1 MADTPGSDLRSA
13 QLEVAASRLR
23 IASYIVGAVTLAS
36 LAGGIVTGNYQPF
49 AVMVALIVAVLASWL
64 WSVAVDRAYHR
75 LREWNRSQAPQPLT
89 ASRPSALR
97 PSARYPVRA
106 ISSGPASLSL
116 RSLLEQGGIPPV
128 VVSAE
133 SADPQERIAALKM
146 NAAADLSRL
155 AGELERSGMAGE
167 AEKLRRQAEELDPYA
182 FGSSDA
188 DDSSADGL
196 SRALGLARR
205 GDYEGAAAALEDR
218 ARKGGSGAALYTLA
232 ICRAVAGDAAAA
244 AELLRKA
251 ADTGVESAA
260 LRLALGTV
268 LAEAGHY
275 EEALR
280 QLRAAAAIDPE
291 SAFAHAAMAEVEL
304 LLGQPDRA
312 RESAQEAL
320 SLDADLPLARCAV
333 GRALYQLGDAPGAA
347 REFGK
352 ALESD
357 PANPDLLYN
366 LAAAL
371 AAAGRNDQ
379 IIREIAP
386 AAQDVQDPQI
396 ARIVGEAFEAAG
408 QKDRAREFLTRTAE
422 LLPESEEARLR
433 VARSLREEGRLE
445 EARAAVEELVRDMP
459 RSAAALTELGL
470 LEEAAGDPGKALQN
484 YRAAIQLDRTAPQA
498 LTHAGRLLLPQGQVK
513 EALNLLKQAA
523 ALPGATAE
531 TYHWLGEAHL
541 ASGKALLAIEALRE
555 AARQSE
561 TPRGE
566 TGRALGRALLMAG
579 RARDALEELRR
590 ARKLLPDDAEI
601 LRDIGY
607 AFHRLRNYQE
617 ALRYLRHYLELA
629 PEAEDAKEV
638 RALTEQLSAG

>member
-23 IASYIVGAVTLAS
+23 IASYLVGAVTLAS

-268 LAEAGHY
+268 LAEAGQY

-386 AAQDVQDPQI
+386 AAQDAQDPQI

-470 LEEAAGDPGKALQN
+470 LEEAAGDPGKALQH
-484 YRAAIQLDRTAPQA
+484 YRNAIQLDRTAPQA
-498 LTHAGRLLLPQGQVK
+498 LTHAGRLLLAQGQVK

>member
-23 IASYIVGAVTLAS
+23 IASYLVGAVTLAS

-205 GDYEGAAAALEDR
+205 GDYEWAAAALEDR

-498 LTHAGRLLLPQGQVK
+498 LTHAGRLLLAQGQVK

-617 ALRYLRHYLELA
+617 ALRYLRQYLELA

>member
-23 IASYIVGAVTLAS
+23 IASYLVGAVTLAS

-133 SADPQERIAALKM
+133 SADPRERIAALKM

-268 LAEAGHY
+268 LAEASQY

-386 AAQDVQDPQI
+386 AAQDAQDPQI

-470 LEEAAGDPGKALQN
+470 LEEAAGDPGKALQH
-484 YRAAIQLDRTAPQA
+484 YRNAIQLDRTAPQA
-498 LTHAGRLLLPQGQVK
+498 LTHAGRLLLTQGQVK

-617 ALRYLRHYLELA
+617 ALRYLRQYLELA

>member
-23 IASYIVGAVTLAS
+23 IASYLVGAVTLAS

-133 SADPQERIAALKM
+133 SADPRERIAALKM

-268 LAEAGHY
+268 LAEAGQY

-386 AAQDVQDPQI
+386 AAQDAQDPQI

-498 LTHAGRLLLPQGQVK
+498 LTHAGRLLLTQGQVK

-617 ALRYLRHYLELA
+617 ALRYLRQYLELA

>member
-23 IASYIVGAVTLAS
+23 IASYLVGAVILAS

-133 SADPQERIAALKM
+133 SADPRERIAALKM

-205 GDYEGAAAALEDR
+205 GDYEWAAAALEDR

-386 AAQDVQDPQI
+386 AAQDAQDPQI

-470 LEEAAGDPGKALQN
+470 LEEAAGDPGKALQH
-484 YRAAIQLDRTAPQA
+484 YRNAIQLDRTAPQA
-498 LTHAGRLLLPQGQVK
+498 LTHAGRLLLAQGQVK

-617 ALRYLRHYLELA
+617 ALRYLRQYLELA

>member
-23 IASYIVGAVTLAS
+23 IASYLVGAVTLAS

-133 SADPQERIAALKM
+133 SADPRERIAALKM

-268 LAEAGHY
+268 LAEAGQY

-386 AAQDVQDPQI
+386 AAQDAQDPQI

-484 YRAAIQLDRTAPQA
+484 YRDAIQLDRTAPQA
-498 LTHAGRLLLPQGQVK
+498 LTHAGRLLLAQGQVK

-617 ALRYLRHYLELA
+617 ALRYLRQYLELA

>member
-251 ADTGVESAA
+251 ADTGEESAA

-498 LTHAGRLLLPQGQVK
+498 LTHAGRLLLAQGQVK

-617 ALRYLRHYLELA
+617 ALRYLRQYLELA

>member
-23 IASYIVGAVTLAS
+23 IASYLVGAVTLAS

-268 LAEAGHY
+268 LAEAGQY

-498 LTHAGRLLLPQGQVK
+498 LTHAGRLLLAQGQVK

-617 ALRYLRHYLELA
+617 ALRYLRQYLELA

>member
-13 QLEVAASRLR
+13 QLEVTASRLR

-128 VVSAE
+128 LVSAE
-133 SADPQERIAALKM
+133 SADPRERIAALKM

-386 AAQDVQDPQI
+386 AAQDLQDPQI

-459 RSAAALTELGL
+459 RSAAALTELGM
-470 LEEAAGDPGKALQN
+470 LEEAAGDPGKALQH
-484 YRAAIQLDRTAPQA
+484 YRNAIQLDRTAPQA
-498 LTHAGRLLLPQGQVK
+498 LTHAGRLLLAQGQVK

-617 ALRYLRHYLELA
+617 ALRYLRQYLELA
-629 PEAEDAKEV
+629 PEAEDAKDV